1 MHWFSS
7 SAQNIKAFRNSTNF
21 LIVETFVA
29 KPRHTKKM
37 QFGGLTLGEANGE
50 AGGGAS
56 FYPFLAL
63 YDRPW
68 DLKRPQEKA
77 QFLPTSPSLPFQ
89 RTKVQLIMKILMGPF
104 LLRNFF
110 STNENLSLVILWM
123 VDCLKIYLLQVA
135 FYFFS
140 TTAFSFFLLGKKDL
154 NLLNP
159 GEDFPKGQSF
169 YFAFWK
175 VCGIDFL
182 SFIAFSQGFSR
193 LFFLWK
199 ILKSINFRFCNETS
213 SNYFCPS

>member
-140 TTAFSFFLLGKKDL
+140 TTAFSFFFLLGKKDL

-169 YFAFWK
+169 YFAF
-175 VCGIDFL
+175 
-182 SFIAFSQGFSR
+182 
-193 LFFLWK
+193 
-199 ILKSINFRFCNETS
+199 
-213 SNYFCPS
+213 

>member
-56 FYPFLAL
+56 FYPFPAL

-68 DLKRPQEKA
+68 DLKQPQEKA

-140 TTAFSFFLLGKKDL
+140 TTAFSFFFFAWKEGL
-154 NLLNP
+154 
-159 GEDFPKGQSF
+159 ESF
-169 YFAFWK
+169 K
-175 VCGIDFL
+175 SRRG
-182 SFIAFSQGFSR
+182 FSQRAKFLFCLLKGVWDRLSKFYCFFSR
-193 LFFLWK
+193 FFK
-199 ILKSINFRFCNETS
+199 AIFPLKNTEK
-213 SNYFCPS
+213 Y